1 MPSWN
6 RAARR
11 ALALTCWL
19 SPAAALAENEV
30 PRVARVEI
38 AGSHQMPEG
47 SYLFYVST
55 KPGDAFDDLRLRGD
69 FRRLWETGFLDDLR
83 LEVADAPEGKVVTF
97 RVAERAR
104 VRVVDFRGSR
114 ELSAAAINERLK
126 QEEASLAVDHFFDR
140 DRARRAEGVVKRM
153 LGEKG
158 FLFASVRH
166 ETQPLGGSGVQ
177 VSFVIEDG
185 LRARLRRMEFT
196 GNQAFSDGD
205 LRKRLKTRER
215 RFWNFAWLTGSDVYD
230 PRKWQEDER
239 RLREFYLD
247 RGHVQA
253 SLGAPALSYQDGRTG
268 LFRKK
273 PVKWVDVAL
282 PVSEGDAFATG
293 RLGFRGLTVFRE
305 ELVRPLF
312 ALAEGGLYRDSAM
325 RKGHERLREAY
336 GARGYPF
343 MTARTER
350 TADAARKVVDVTVEV
365 DEDKLYRVGRI
376 RFTGNH
382 TTRDSVL
389 RRESFLSEGDVLSTE
404 MLKHTVRR
412 LNQLGYFKPVEAPR
426 IAADPRHDDRLD
438 VTFGLEEQSRNTF
451 SLTGGTGGL
460 YGPTLTGSFS
470 TTNLLGRG
478 QTLEVAVERGT
489 RYRNDQLTVLEP
501 YFLGR
506 PLTLGGSVY
515 RRHVERE
522 AVDGSGLPALFIDTQ
537 ALSLTAGRRLGRFTR
552 FDTSYTFAVVDPRA
566 EDGRPLTELVGV
578 KRNESRLSPT
588 LTYDTVDSPFQPRR
602 GLRVQAGLSLVGGP
616 LGGSLGFVEPSLK
629 IAGWLP
635 HTKKTAFGVRLEG
648 GYLAPFGAT
657 ARPGSALPSGIPVDR
672 RFVMGGE
679 QQVRG
684 YDRLSIGPANADGVR
699 IGGNKFVLGSAEYA
713 WDVAGPL
720 RALAFVDAGQSY
732 LEGRPVDLG
741 SLRASTG
748 VELRF
753 LMPVLNVPIRL
764 IQSWNLNRG
773 DSGADAR
780 EFRLTF
786 GTSF

>member
-1 MPSWN
+1 MSWKLS
-6 RAARR
+6 ARR
-11 ALALTCWL
+11 ALVSAVALGAT
-19 SPAAALAENEV
+19 ALHAQEA
-30 PRVARVEI
+30 PKVARVEI
-38 AGSHQMPEG
+38 AGPHQMPDG

-55 KPGDAFDDLRLRGD
+55 KPGDAYDDLRLRGD

-83 LEVADAPEGKVVTF
+83 LEVTDAPEGKVVTF

-104 VRVVDFRGSR
+104 VRVVDFQGSKQ
-114 ELSAAAINERLK
+114 LSASSITERLK
-126 QEEASLAVDHFFDR
+126 QEEAALTVDHFFDR
-140 DRARRAEGVVKRM
+140 QRAKRAEGIVKRM

-158 FLFASVRH
+158 YLFASVRH
-166 ETQPLGGSGVQ
+166 QAQPLGGSGVQ

-185 LRARLRRMEFT
+185 LRARLRHLDFT
-196 GNQAFSDGD
+196 GNQSFSDGD

-215 RFWNFAWLTGSDVYD
+215 RFWNFAWLTGADVYD
-230 PRKWQEDER
+230 PQKWQEDER

-247 RGHVQA
+247 QGHVQA
-253 SLGAPALSYQDGRTG
+253 SLGTPTLAYQDGKTG
-268 LFRKK
+268 LFRKR

-282 PVSEGDAFATG
+282 PVAEGQAFATG
-293 RLGFRGLTVFRE
+293 RLEFRGLTVFRE
-305 ELVRPLF
+305 EAVRPLF
-312 ALAEGGLYRDSAM
+312 ALTPGERYRESAV
-325 RKGHERLREAY
+325 RKGQERLREAY

-350 TADAARKVVDVTVEV
+350 DADGPRQVVDVTVAV
-365 DEDKLYRVGRI
+365 DEDKLYHVGRI

-382 TTRDSVL
+382 TTRDAVL
-389 RRESFLSEGDVLSTE
+389 RREAFLNEGDVLSTDL
-404 MLKHTVRR
+404 LKHTVRR

-426 IAADPRHDDRLD
+426 MSSDPRHDDRLD

-451 SLTGGTGGL
+451 SLTGGTGAG
-460 YGPTLTGSFS
+460 YGPTLTGAFS
-470 TTNLLGRG
+470 TANLLGRG
-478 QTLEVAVERGT
+478 QTLEVAVERGA
-489 RYRNDQLTVLEP
+489 RYRNDQLSILEP

-506 PLTLGGSVY
+506 PLAVGGSVY
-515 RRHVERE
+515 RRREERV
-522 AVDGSGLPALFIDTQ
+522 ANAASGLPALVLDTS
-537 ALSLTAGRRLGRFTR
+537 AFSLRAGRRLGRFTR
-552 FDTSYTFAVVDPRA
+552 FDTSYTFAVIDPQA
-566 EDGRPLTELVGV
+566 DEGATLAELVGV
-578 KRNESRLSPT
+578 KRNESRLSPA

-629 IAGWLP
+629 LAGWLP
-635 HTKKTAFGVRLEG
+635 HTRKTAFGVRLEA

-657 ARPGSALPSGIPVDR
+657 AQPGTTLPNGIPWDR
-672 RFVMGGE
+672 RFLMGGE

-684 YDRLSIGPANADGVR
+684 FERLTIGPVNEAGVR

-720 RALAFVDAGQSY
+720 RALAFVDTGQAY
-732 LEGRPVDLG
+732 LEGRPIDLG
-741 SLRASTG
+741 SLRTSTG

-753 LMPVLNVPIRL
+753 LLPVVNVPIRL
-764 IQSWNLNRG
+764 IQAWNLNVG
-773 DSGADAR
+773 DSGAGRR

>member
-1 MPSWN
+1 MPSTHL
-6 RAARR
+6 ARR
-11 ALALTCWL
+11 ALV
-19 SPAAALAENEV
+19 AALGLSAAPLLAQDA

-55 KPGDAFDDLRLRGD
+55 KPGEAYDDLRLRGD

-83 LEVADAPEGKVVTF
+83 VEVADAPEGKVVTF
-97 RVAERAR
+97 RIAERPR
-104 VRVVDFRGSR
+104 VRVVDFRGSKQ
-114 ELSAAAINERLK
+114 LSPSSITERLK
-126 QEEASLAVDHFFDR
+126 AEEAALPVDHFFDR
-140 DRARRAEGVVKRM
+140 DRAKRAEGIVKRM

-158 FLFASVRH
+158 YLFASVRH

-185 LRARLRRMEFT
+185 LRARLRHMDFA

-205 LRKRLKTRER
+205 LKKRLKTRER
-215 RFWNFAWLTGSDVYD
+215 RFWNFAWLTGGDVFD
-230 PRKWQEDER
+230 PQKWQEDER

-253 SLGAPALSYQDGRTG
+253 ALGTPTFAYEDGETG
-268 LFRKK
+268 LIRKK
-273 PVKWVDVAL
+273 PVKWVDVEL
-282 PVSEGDAFATG
+282 PVTEGDAFAAG
-293 RLGFRGLTVFRE
+293 RLDFKGLTVFRE

-312 ALAEGGLYRDSAM
+312 GLTAGERYRESAV

-350 TADAARKVVDVTVEV
+350 NPDGARKVVDVTVDV

-382 TTRDSVL
+382 TTRDTVL
-389 RRESFLSEGDVLSTE
+389 RRETFLNEGDVLSTE

-426 IAADPRHDDRLD
+426 IAPDPRHDDLLD

-470 TTNLLGRG
+470 TANLLGRG
-478 QTLEVAVERGT
+478 QTLEVAIERGA

-506 PLTLGGSVY
+506 PVTLGGSVY
-515 RRHVERE
+515 RRHAERD
-522 AVDGSGLPALFIDTQ
+522 AVPGRSPALSTDTSGF
-537 ALSLTAGRRLGRFTR
+537 SLTAGRRLGRFAR
-552 FDTSYTFAVVDPRA
+552 FDASYTFAVVDPRA
-566 EDGRPLTELVGV
+566 AGGSALADLVGV
-578 KRNESRLSPT
+578 QRNESRLSPA

-602 GLRVQAGLSLVGGP
+602 GVRVQAGLSLLGGP
-616 LGGSLGFVEPSLK
+616 LGGSVGLLEPNLK
-629 IAGWLP
+629 LAGWLP
-635 HTKKTAFGVRLEG
+635 VSRRTAFGLRAEA

-657 ARPGSALPSGIPVDR
+657 AQPGTSLPNGIPWDR

-684 YDRLSIGPANADGVR
+684 FDSLTIGAVNAVGVR

-713 WDVAGPL
+713 WDVVGPL

-732 LEGRPVDLG
+732 LEGAPIDLG
-741 SLRASTG
+741 SLRTSTG

-753 LMPVLNVPIRL
+753 LLPVVNVPIRL
-764 IQSWNLNRG
+764 IQSWNLNVG
-773 DSGADAR
+773 DSVAKDR
-780 EFRLTF
+780 QFKLTF

>member
-1 MPSWN
+1 MPFHLS
-6 RAARR
+6 ARR
-11 ALALTCWL
+11 ALV
-19 SPAAALAENEV
+19 AALALSAPALHAQDG

-38 AGSHQMPEG
+38 AGTHQMPDG

-55 KPGDAFDDLRLRGD
+55 KPGDAYDDLRLRGD

-97 RVAERAR
+97 RVAERSR
-104 VRVVDFRGSR
+104 VRIVDFRGSKQ
-114 ELSAAAINERLK
+114 LSDSTIADRLK
-126 QEEASLAVDHFFDR
+126 QEEAALTVDHFFDR
-140 DRARRAEGVVKRM
+140 ERAKRAEGIVKRM

-158 FLFASVRH
+158 YLFASVRH
-166 ETQPLGGSGVQ
+166 EAQPLGGSGVQ

-185 LRARLRRMEFT
+185 QRARLRHLEFT
-196 GNQAFSDGD
+196 GNQAFSDDD

-215 RFWNFAWLTGSDVYD
+215 RFWSFAWLTGSDVYD
-230 PRKWQEDER
+230 PQKWQEDER

-253 SLGAPALSYQDGRTG
+253 SLGTPTLQYEDGDIG

-282 PVSEGDAFATG
+282 PVTEGDAFATG
-293 RLGFRGLTVFRE
+293 ALGFRGLTVFRE
-305 ELVRPLF
+305 DLVRPLF
-312 ALAEGGLYRDSAM
+312 ALTPGERYRESAV
-325 RKGHERLREAY
+325 RKGQERLREAY

-350 TADAARKVVDVTVEV
+350 NADALRKVVDVTVDV
-365 DEDKLYRVGRI
+365 DEDKLYHVGRI

-382 TTRDSVL
+382 TTRDAVL
-389 RRESFLSEGDVLSTE
+389 RRESFLNEGDVLSTE

-412 LNQLGYFKPVEAPR
+412 LNQLGYFKPVGTPK
-426 IAADPRHDDRLD
+426 ISADPRHDDRLD
-438 VTFGLEEQSRNTF
+438 VTFGLAEQSRNTF
-451 SLTGGTGGL
+451 ALTGGTGGAN
-460 YGPTLTGSFS
+460 GPTLTGSFS

-478 QTLEVAVERGT
+478 QTLEVAVERGE

-506 PLTLGGSVY
+506 PLTLGGSIY
-515 RRHVERE
+515 RRREERE
-522 AVDGSGLPALFIDTQ
+522 ASLAIGRPPLVLDTS
-537 ALSLTAGRRLGRFTR
+537 AFSLRAGRRLGRFSR
-552 FDTSYTFAVVDPRA
+552 FDASYTFAVINPRA
-566 EDGRPLTELVGV
+566 TDGTALTELAAS
-578 KRNESRLSPT
+578 KRNESRVSPT

-602 GLRVQAGLSLVGGP
+602 GVRVQAGVSLIGGP
-616 LGGSLGFVEPSLK
+616 LGGSIDLVEPSLK
-629 IAGWLP
+629 LAGWLP
-635 HTKKTAFGVRLEG
+635 HTRKTAFGVRFEA
-648 GYLAPFGAT
+648 GYLLPFGAT
-657 ARPGSALPSGIPVDR
+657 AAPGTTLPNGIPGDR
-672 RFVMGGE
+672 RFLMGGE

-684 YDRLSIGPANADGVR
+684 FERLSIGPKNPAGVL

-713 WDVAGPL
+713 WDVWGPV
-720 RALAFVDAGQSY
+720 RALAFVDTGQAY
-732 LEGRPVDLG
+732 REGQPIDLG
-741 SLRASTG
+741 SLRTSTG

-753 LMPVLNVPIRL
+753 LLPVLNVPIRL
-764 IQSWNLNRG
+764 IQAWNLNVG
-773 DSGADAR
+773 DTGAKDR

>member
-1 MPSWN
+1 MSVQHS
-6 RAARR
+6 ALQAG
-11 ALALTCWL
+11 ALALAL
-19 SPAAALAENEV
+19 GAPALHAQDA
-30 PRVARVEI
+30 PKVARVEI
-38 AGSHQMPEG
+38 AGSHQMPDG

-55 KPGDAFDDLRLRGD
+55 KPGDAYDDLRLRGD

-97 RVAERAR
+97 RVAERVR
-104 VRVVDFRGSR
+104 VRIVDFRGSKQ
-114 ELSAAAINERLK
+114 LSDSTINERLK
-126 QEEASLAVDHFFDR
+126 QEEAALTVDHFFDR
-140 DRARRAEGVVKRM
+140 ERAKRAEGVVRRM

-158 FLFASVRH
+158 YLFASVRH
-166 ETQPLGGSGVQ
+166 EAHPLGGSGVQ

-196 GNQAFSDGD
+196 GNQAYSDGA

-230 PRKWQEDER
+230 PQKWQEDER
-239 RLREFYLD
+239 RLRDFYLD

-253 SLGAPALSYQDGRTG
+253 SLGTPTLEYEDGRTG
-268 LFRKK
+268 LLRKK
-273 PVKWVDVAL
+273 PVKWVNVEV

-293 RLGFRGLTVFRE
+293 TLGFRGLTVFRE
-305 ELVRPLF
+305 DLVRPLF
-312 ALAEGGLYRDSAM
+312 ALTPGERYREAAV
-325 RKGHERLREAY
+325 RKGQERLREAY

-350 TADAARKVVDVTVEV
+350 NADSGRKVVDVTIDV
-365 DEDKLYRVGRI
+365 DEDKLYHVGRI

-382 TTRDSVL
+382 TTRDAVL
-389 RRESFLSEGDVLSTE
+389 RRETLLNEGDVLSTE
-404 MLKHTVRR
+404 MLKHSVRR
-412 LNQLGYFKPVEAPR
+412 LNQLGYFKPVAAPR
-426 IAADPRHDDRLD
+426 LSADARHDDRLD
-438 VTFGLEEQSRNTF
+438 VTFGMEEQNRNVF
-451 SLTGGTGGL
+451 SLTGSTGGA

-470 TTNLLGRG
+470 TANLLGHG
-478 QTLEVAVERGT
+478 QTLEVAVERGSL
-489 RYRNDQLTVLEP
+489 YRNDQLTILEP

-506 PLTLGGSVY
+506 PLTLGGSLY
-515 RRHVERE
+515 RRHAERE
-522 AVDGSGLPALFIDTQ
+522 ASAASGLPALSVDTS

-552 FDTSYTFAVVDPRA
+552 FDASYTFAVVDPRA
-566 EDGRPLTELVGV
+566 ADGATLTELIGV
-578 KRNESRLSPT
+578 KRNESRVSPT
-588 LTYDTVDSPFQPRR
+588 LTYDTIDSPFQPRR

-616 LGGSLGFVEPSLK
+616 LGGSLDLLEPNLK

-635 HTKKTAFGVRLEG
+635 HTRKTAFGVRLEA

-657 ARPGSALPSGIPVDR
+657 AAPGTLLPNGVPYDR
-672 RFVMGGE
+672 RFLMGGE

-684 YDRLSIGPANADGVR
+684 FDRLSIGPKNAEGVR

-732 LEGRPVDLG
+732 LEGQTIDLG
-741 SLRASTG
+741 SLRTSTG

-753 LMPVLNVPIRL
+753 LLPVVNVPIRL
-764 IQSWNLNRG
+764 IQAWNLNVG
-773 DSGADAR
+773 DTGARDR